1 MEGGNPAK
9 NHREKGH
16 WPHFKKKCT
25 TWFLIVGSEGSG
37 SGTLLLGPIIRRL
50 TFLLRISRGDGGIIG
65 HREMPTRA
73 GNRPSTDT
81 LLYTCSTRKGEHSLV
96 DGKKPTNL
104 SFFVKSRYSS
114 IAATSI
120 RWSEVS
126 ETELTG
132 MQKSWDL
139 GDNPPWLTLSFLY
152 SYRINLP

>member
-1 MEGGNPAK
+1 
-9 NHREKGH
+9 
-16 WPHFKKKCT
+16 
-25 TWFLIVGSEGSG
+25 
-37 SGTLLLGPIIRRL
+37 
-50 TFLLRISRGDGGIIG
+50 
-65 HREMPTRA
+65 MPTRA

-96 DGKKPTNL
+96 DGKKL

-120 RWSEVS
+120 RGSEVS

-139 GDNPPWLTLSFLY
+139 GDNPP
-152 SYRINLP
+152 